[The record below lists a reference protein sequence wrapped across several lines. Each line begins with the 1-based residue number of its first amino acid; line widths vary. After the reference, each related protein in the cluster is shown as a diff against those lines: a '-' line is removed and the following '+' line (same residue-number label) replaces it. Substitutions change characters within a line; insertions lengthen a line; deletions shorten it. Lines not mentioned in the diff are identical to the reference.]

1 MSAPGENQR
10 RHPRFHVDVQA
21 TVRSADGRLLMARTR
36 DLSRSGICLITTE
49 GLDPGTRLGVEL
61 VLLLGPTSSS
71 EPLPL
76 KARIV
81 WCTAIAGAFQIGA
94 MFDAPSGHEAAFL
107 DMFLRYLDG
116 SILPAGAEMD
126 ALDGTDTTDTMDAID
141 DADLIAE
148 PEEEPGTPVPDIK
161 DDPFR

>member
-1 MSAPGENQR
+1 MSEPGENQR
-10 RHPRFHVDVQA
+10 RYPRFHVDVQA
-21 TVRSADGRLLMARTR
+21 TVRTADGRNLLARTR
-36 DLSRSGICLITTE
+36 DLSRSGICLIATE
-49 GLDPGTRLGVEL
+49 GLEPGTRLGVEL

-76 KARIV
+76 KARVV
-81 WCTAIAGAFQIGA
+81 WCTAISGAFQIGA
-94 MFDAPSGHEAAFL
+94 MFDATSGREAAFL

-126 ALDGTDTTDTMDAID
+126 SLDSID

-148 PEEEPGTPVPDIK
+148 LEEEPGTPVPDIK

>member
-1 MSAPGENQR
+1 MTEPSENLR

-21 TVRSADGRLLMARTR
+21 NVRIVDGRKLIARTR
-36 DLSRSGICLITTE
+36 DLSRTGICLVTTE
-49 GLDPGTRLGVEL
+49 ELGSGEHLGIEL

-76 KARIV
+76 RARVV

-94 MFDAPSGHEAAFL
+94 MFDGLSAKESSFL

-126 ALDGTDTTDTMDAID
+126 AVDESEQAPAGAEEANDAPSPD
-141 DADLIAE
+141 D
-148 PEEEPGTPVPDIK
+148 K
-161 DDPFR
+161 DDPFRS

>member
-1 MSAPGENQR
+1 M
-10 RHPRFHVDVQA
+10 
-21 TVRSADGRLLMARTR
+21 
-36 DLSRSGICLITTE
+36 
-49 GLDPGTRLGVEL
+49 
-61 VLLLGPTSSS
+61 
-71 EPLPL
+71 
-76 KARIV
+76 V

-126 ALDGTDTTDTMDAID
+126 ALDATDTMDAID